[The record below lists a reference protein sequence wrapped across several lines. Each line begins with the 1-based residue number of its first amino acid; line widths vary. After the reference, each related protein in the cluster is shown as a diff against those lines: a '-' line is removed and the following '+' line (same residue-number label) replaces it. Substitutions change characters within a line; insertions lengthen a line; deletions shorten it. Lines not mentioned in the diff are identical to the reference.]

1 MATQRL
7 LVIDDDPGVTS
18 LLKRGLSY
26 EGFAVETASSGSA
39 GLSVARESYPD
50 LVILDIM
57 MPGMDGLEVLHRLRA
72 ADARLPILMLTGKD
86 APSDQ
91 VKGLESGADDYMV
104 KPFSLDVLLAH
115 IHSLLRRQEVDLPDT
130 LHFADLSLDAGTRRA
145 RRGPRYIDLTGTEYD
160 LLRAFMERP
169 RQVLSKEALMQRV
182 WGYALHHDDNIVEVY
197 IKQLRQKLEAFGE
210 ARLIHTLRGAGYVL
224 REE

>member
-1 MATQRL
+1 MAMQRL
-7 LVIDDDPGVTS
+7 LVIDDDPGVTN

-26 EGFAVETASSGSA
+26 EGFEVDTASSGPV
-39 GLSVARESYPD
+39 GLNVAREYYPD

-72 ADARLPILMLTGKD
+72 ADERLPILMLTGKD

-91 VKGLESGADDYMV
+91 VVGLESGADDYMI

-115 IHSLLRRQEVDLPDT
+115 VHSLLRRQEAERPAV

-145 RRGPRYIDLTGTEYD
+145 LRGSRHIDLTGTEYD
-160 LLRAFMERP
+160 LLHVFLERP

-182 WGYALHHDDNIVEVY
+182 WGCEFRYDDNIVEVY
-197 IKQLRQKLEAFGE
+197 IKQLRQKLEAGGE
-210 ARLIHTLRGAGYVL
+210 PRLLHTLRGAGYVL